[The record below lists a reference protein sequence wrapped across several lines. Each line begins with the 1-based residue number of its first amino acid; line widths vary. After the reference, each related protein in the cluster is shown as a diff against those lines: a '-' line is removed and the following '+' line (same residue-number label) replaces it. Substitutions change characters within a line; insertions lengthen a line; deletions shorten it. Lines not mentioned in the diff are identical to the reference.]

1 MKLDKRHL
9 IGSVILMVA
18 AIAYNVWV
26 FTHPTSASANAS
38 RAMEPPPGAAMPLTA
53 GAQGADGAAVD
64 PTLVP
69 APPDVALDRL
79 PQWPRDPFASLRVAP
94 AEIVAE
100 DTTAAPAPPPDADP
114 VVASILYSE
123 ARRLAVMNG
132 RIVREGEQVGPDR
145 IVSILPGG
153 VVVESDSKG
162 RRTLALRAPSIPVA
176 RP

>member
-1 MKLDKRHL
+1 VKLDKRHL
-9 IGSVILMVA
+9 IGSIILMVV
-18 AIAYNVWV
+18 AIGYNVWV
-26 FTHPTSASANAS
+26 FTRPAENANAG
-38 RAMEPPPGAAMPLTA
+38 RALEPPPGGVMPLQA
-53 GAQGADGAAVD
+53 GADAAAVAVD
-64 PTLVP
+64 ATQVP
-69 APPDVALDRL
+69 PPPDVALDRR
-79 PQWPRDPFASLRVAP
+79 PQWPRDPFASLRAPQPEVVA
-94 AEIVAE
+94 

-153 VVVESDSKG
+153 VVLESASKG